1 MSNQKVRRIAF
12 SHSTATNNGKLDVVC
27 MMHQNHPSFVVAFL
41 AISKVGAV
49 PALINHNLS
58 DQPLLHC
65 LQVTV
70 SRLFL
75 FDPVYTQQV
84 ATVADQARSSNM
96 ALYGYG
102 EGHTDNFPMVTE
114 DILASF
120 SKEQPD
126 DTCLHNVQPEDA
138 AMLIYTRFVRH
149 LCATIALIL
158 MHAIQVVQLVYQR
171 YGSMML

>member
-1 MSNQKVRRIAF
+1 
-12 SHSTATNNGKLDVVC
+12 

-41 AISKVGAV
+41 AISKIGAV

-65 LQVTV
+65 LRVTD

-102 EGHTDNFPMVTE
+102 EGYTDDFPMVTDE
-114 DILASF
+114 MLAKF

-126 DTCLHNVQPEDA
+126 DTCLHNVEPDDA
-138 AMLIYTRFVRH
+138 AILVYTRFVRH
-149 LCATIALIL
+149 FVCHDCFTLIYAIRSQWYNWIAQG
-158 MHAIQVVQLVYQR
+158 MDH
-171 YGSMML
+171 